1 MIPYFKCQ
9 TTPAGTYSIDYF
21 TFDFVLLCT
30 EEQLQFSFIS
40 VIERHSSSCPEFQHF
55 TSNKF
60 GFPKE
65 IYQASG
71 VHIEISENRTYQF
84 DPDRDIL
91 KRGSYK
97 FSLSF
102 NPNKVGD
109 SPLVKDLFFSLEL
122 FLGVIAIRCRR
133 CDFTFDIPSCISS
146 VYVLSRKT
154 ESNWKS
160 TRYYGVRENSG
171 YLRVYDKR
179 QEIIQKEKED
189 IGEDVTRLEWEMR
202 NEKEFT
208 FDTFSIPDFSGLDG
222 TARFLMEVP
231 PERIQHALKLVSRP
245 TAAKIRKKC
254 FTPYPFEP
262 ERFQAL
268 YDDYMSFYGIQTIKL
283 KCENAQSLI
292 QLENSRFTFCWD
304 EDIVTE
310 FKEESL
316 QE

>member
-1 MIPYFKCQ
+1 MIRYFKHD

-21 TFDFVLLCT
+21 TFDFLLLCT
-30 EEQLQFSFIS
+30 EAQLQFTFLS
-40 VIERHSSSCPEFQHF
+40 VIERYSSSCPEFQHF
-55 TSNKF
+55 QSNKF
-60 GFPKE
+60 GYPKE
-65 IYQASG
+65 IYQFSS
-71 VHIEISENRTYQF
+71 VHIEISESRAYQF
-84 DPDRDIL
+84 SPDAQFQ
-91 KRGSYK
+91 KRASYK
-97 FSLSF
+97 LSLSF
-102 NPNKVGD
+102 NPNKAGD
-109 SPLVKDLFFSLEL
+109 DALVKDLFFSLEI
-122 FLGVIAIRCRR
+122 FLGVIGFRCRR
-133 CDFTFDIPSCISS
+133 CDFTFDIREKIEN
-146 VYVLSRKT
+146 VYILSRKT

-179 QEIIQKEKED
+179 EEIKQKEKKD

-202 NEKEFT
+202 NEKEFS

-231 PERIQHALKLVSRP
+231 PERIQHALRLVSRP

-268 YDDYMSFYGIQTIKL
+268 YDAYMSFYGIPTIKL
-283 KCENAQSLI
+283 KCEKAQSDI
-292 QLENSRFTFCWD
+292 ALENSRFTFTWD
-304 EDIVTE
+304 EDIVNKY
-310 FKEESL
+310 KEESL